1 MITFAGS
8 SGVFSPFFLILFFKT
23 TLVPGWWF
31 EFFGAIDLN
40 AKKASSMISLA
51 GGWNGDFKSRNYGLN
66 WKFDSST
73 KFYFC
78 TEDSGIATMT
88 CFVKSFAI
96 WYAYG
101 DTFTFATQYMW
112 GFSRIKT
119 KHSKCL
125 KLIAVLLGAYVINE
139 GNGFI
144 LTDSVGNIGDG
155 QFGEEQSF
163 LLSKIARDSK

>member
-8 SGVFSPFFLILFFKT
+8 SGT

-51 GGWNGDFKSRNYGLN
+51 GSWNGDFKSRNYGLN
-66 WKFDSST
+66 CKFDSST

-112 GFSRIKT
+112 DFHLFFWVHMLST
-119 KHSKCL
+119 K
-125 KLIAVLLGAYVINE
+125 AMVLY
-139 GNGFI
+139 
-144 LTDSVGNIGDG
+144 
-155 QFGEEQSF
+155 
-163 LLSKIARDSK
+163 